1 MESHVLGESL
11 ITALQR
17 ETGLSAQSSCDVLAL
32 SVVRIQNPGEGSP
45 RLLQRRGVGRENRGH
60 NKPGW

>member
-11 ITALQR
+11 ITVLQR
-17 ETGLSAQSSCDVLAL
+17 ETGLSAQSSCDVFAL
-32 SVVRIQNPGEGSP
+32 SVLHIQNSGKGSP
-45 RLLQRRGVGRENRGH
+45 RLLQRHSFGKE